1 MRISDW
7 SSDVCSSDLA
17 GFLTRAKR
25 GERFGSTLN
34 AATAPPISARRC
46 RGGRKGRVRPV
57 SLRKGD
63 RPMPAL
69 LPVPPSGTRAI
80 FNIHDIV
87 RKKELC
93 MSDSAEK
100 VKKIVVEHLG
110 VEADKVTE
118 EASFI
123 DDLGADSL
131 DIVDLVM
138 TRSEEHT
145 SELQ

>member
-110 VEADKVTE
+110 VEAEKETGRAECRGSVCKYVE
-118 EASFI
+118 KW
-123 DDLGADSL
+123 GGGG
-131 DIVDLVM
+131 V
-138 TRSEEHT
+138 
-145 SELQ
+145 

>member
-1 MRISDW
+1 
-7 SSDVCSSDLA
+7 
-17 GFLTRAKR
+17 
-25 GERFGSTLN
+25 
-34 AATAPPISARRC
+34 
-46 RGGRKGRVRPV
+46 
-57 SLRKGD
+57 
-63 RPMPAL
+63 MPAL

-110 VEADKVTE
+110 VEADKDTE

-123 DDLGADSL
+123 DDLGADSI
-131 DIVDLVM
+131 DIVELVM
-138 TRSEEHT
+138 AVEEELGVEIRSEVGRDGTECV
-145 SELQ
+145 SRSSVGGGRKK

>member
-1 MRISDW
+1 
-7 SSDVCSSDLA
+7 
-17 GFLTRAKR
+17 
-25 GERFGSTLN
+25 
-34 AATAPPISARRC
+34 
-46 RGGRKGRVRPV
+46 
-57 SLRKGD
+57 
-63 RPMPAL
+63 MPAL

-93 MSDSAEK
+93 MSDSAAK

-131 DIVDLVM
+131 DIVELVM
-138 TRSEEHT
+138 AFDEEFGVEIPDDPAAQIATDQTAQNHKKARK
-145 SELQ
+145 

>member
-7 SSDVCSSDLA
+7 SSDVCSSDL
-17 GFLTRAKR
+17 
-25 GERFGSTLN
+25 ERDAFGL
-34 AATAPPISARRC
+34 
-46 RGGRKGRVRPV
+46 

-123 DDLGADSL
+123 DDLEIGRAH
-131 DIVDLVM
+131 V
-138 TRSEEHT
+138 
-145 SELQ
+145 